1 MIITRL
7 VPVALAAA
15 LIGGCTTTT
24 TSDDQPI
31 AQPAGS
37 LETVAQIRAT
47 YQAVNPDT
55 RVGYVN
61 AELPG
66 AQLVSV
72 TDVPVED
79 FRNGDAI
86 TFINAQQ
93 QVIATGRVVNVVEN
107 SVHVKYTPGE
117 RAPGV
122 GDVAVKF
129 VR

>member
-1 MIITRL
+1 MKITRF

-15 LIGGCTTTT
+15 LVVGCT
-24 TSDDQPI
+24 SSKNADDQAI
-31 AQPAGS
+31 DQPAGS
-37 LETVAQIRAT
+37 LQVVAELRAA
-47 YQAVNPDT
+47 YQAVNPNT

-79 FRNGDAI
+79 FHPGDAI

-93 QVIATGRVVNVVEN
+93 QTIATGRVVNVVDN
-107 SVHVKYTPGE
+107 AVHVKYTPGE
-117 RAPGV
+117 RAPTV
-122 GDVAVKF
+122 GDIAIKF